1 MRAYRIYVVDG
12 QGLRVTSSDFTCE
25 DDAAATSLASSMVA
39 GRARAEVWQAT
50 RLIETVWAGTSPA
63 PGPAV

>member
-1 MRAYRIYVVDG
+1 MHAYRIYVVDG
-12 QGLRVTSSDFTCE
+12 QGLRVASSDVNCK
-25 DDAAATSLASSMVA
+25 DDAAATSLAGGMVA

-50 RLIETVWAGTSPA
+50 KLIQTVWAGTSPT